1 MKILIL
7 HPEPTQQPAAA
18 RLAANIQQAFPK
30 GHALAVPTGVDPSGA
45 DLILAVFSLKNGAF
59 APTVAAYR
67 ALAGQRVA
75 FIAILS
81 GPVTFSRLTKTSWG
95 VKKQF
100 CGNEILGGY
109 FSPAGADGVNPDQSE
124 VTKACVFAL
133 RLSAGKASP
142 PSPHTTSHKLLTG
155 PTLGQSILF

>member
-1 MKILIL
+1 MKILLL
-7 HPEPTQQPAAA
+7 HPESTQQPAAA
-18 RLAANIQQAFPK
+18 RLAANIQQSFPE
-30 GHALAVPTGVDPSGA
+30 GHALAVPTGADPSGA
-45 DLILAVFSLKNGAF
+45 DLILAVFSLKDGAF

-67 ALAGQRVA
+67 DLAGQRVA

-109 FSPAGADGVNPDQSE
+109 FSPTGADGINPDQSE
-124 VTKACVFAL
+124 VAKACIFAL
-133 RLSAGKASP
+133 RLSAEKSAPLTP
-142 PSPHTTSHKLLTG
+142 PLT
-155 PTLGQSILF
+155 INY